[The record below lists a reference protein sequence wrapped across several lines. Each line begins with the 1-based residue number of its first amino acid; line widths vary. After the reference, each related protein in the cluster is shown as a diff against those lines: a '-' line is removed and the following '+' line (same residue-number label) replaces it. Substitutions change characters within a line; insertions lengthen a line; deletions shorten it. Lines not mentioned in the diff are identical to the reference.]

1 MEKATVF
8 NNPFCCRAPYA
19 AKTFNETEYIHYT
32 EVEKVAEGFD
42 PKHPELFTV
51 EKYPVEYERIPIHEY
66 INSFAS
72 KVGLKN
78 ELKGIVSKKQM
89 DDFISTHKASP
100 GFTDLTKL
108 PDTEF
113 GMAELAVKLDETWES
128 IPVELKGSLTKE
140 EFMKTLTSQKIKD
153 YLISQLPKKES
164 KKDGE

>member
-1 MEKATVF
+1 MEKV
-8 NNPFCCRAPYA
+8 NNPFCCRESFAE
-19 AKTFNETEYIHYT
+19 KKFTETEYIHYM

-42 PKHPELFTV
+42 PQHPELFTV
-51 EKYPVEYERIPIHEY
+51 EKESVEYERIPIHDY

-78 ELKGIVSKKQM
+78 ELKGIVSQQQM
-89 DDFISTHKASP
+89 DDFVSSHKATP

-113 GMAELAVKLDETWES
+113 GMSQLAAKLDETWDS
-128 IPVELKGSLTKE
+128 IPDELKGSLTKE

-153 YLISQLPKKES
+153 YLISQLPKEED

>member
-1 MEKATVF
+1 MSKA
-8 NNPFCCRAPYA
+8 NNPFCCREPYA
-19 AKTFNETEYIHYT
+19 EKEFTETEYIHYM
-32 EVEKVAEGFD
+32 EVEKVADGFD

-51 EKYPVEYERIPIHEY
+51 KKESVEYERIPIRDY

-89 DDFISTHKASP
+89 DDFIASHKATP

-113 GMAELAVKLDETWES
+113 EMGEMAVKLDQIWDS

-140 EFMKTLTSQKIKD
+140 DFLKTLTSQKIKD
-153 YLISQLPKKES
+153 YLISQLPKKEE